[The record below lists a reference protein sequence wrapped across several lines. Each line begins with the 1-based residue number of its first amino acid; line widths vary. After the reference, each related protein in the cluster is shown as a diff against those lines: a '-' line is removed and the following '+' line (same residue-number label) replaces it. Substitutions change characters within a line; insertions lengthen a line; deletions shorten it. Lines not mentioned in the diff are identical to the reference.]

1 MRTSLL
7 RLGWLTVI
15 GAHVTACATLTSADK
30 QPVVVTAQNQAG
42 EPQEIFEGPSAAVLL
57 KRAFTF
63 FEQDE
68 NMMAI
73 AMFRA
78 AINTGNLND
87 AGRALAYWHIYVAYT
102 ALSQPEDASEA
113 LLMFTVVAQDVLDV
127 REQMRYAD
135 EGHGDF
141 VQRFD
146 LSNRLARARAS
157 LSASWAKQAEPFGRT
172 ARQPV
177 LVHDATEKNF
187 FLEIAAMP
195 CAGRHLVTAPVVDHV
210 EQVNMSCDG
219 QPTAQYFFQTVG
231 DASLPRP

>member
-1 MRTSLL
+1 M
-7 RLGWLTVI
+7 I
-15 GAHVTACATLTSADK
+15 GAHVTACATVTSAASK
-30 QPVVVTAQNQAG
+30 QPVVVTAQSEQRG
-42 EPQEIFEGPSAAVLL
+42 RQETLQGPSAAVLL

-68 NMMAI
+68 NIMAI

-102 ALSQPEDASEA
+102 AVNQPEDASEA

-127 REQMRYAD
+127 RDQMRYAD
-135 EGHGDF
+135 DGHGDF

-146 LSNRLARARAS
+146 LRNRLARARAS

-172 ARQPV
+172 ARQPI
-177 LVHDATEKNF
+177 LVHDDQEKNF

-195 CAGRHLVTAPVVDHV
+195 CAGRHLVTAPMVDHV
-210 EQVNMSCDG
+210 EQVDMTCDG
-219 QPTAQYFFQTVG
+219 QPPTQYFFQTVG
-231 DASLPRP
+231 DASLPPR